1 MDPATIKLV
10 IDIRENAIREKCPE
24 WTTAQLDLGDFQ
36 IKLGDQVKF
45 IIERKT
51 LADLEASVKDNRHR
65 EQKLRAMEF
74 CRCNGAKYFLLLEG
88 CHKFS
93 FGQANKL
100 LSSCIINTMFRDD
113 ISIIYTK
120 NLDETVTFLE
130 CLLQKL
136 IEKPEVYFSPKAEGQ
151 IESEYRDALVKQK
164 KKENSSQNCLIM
176 QLCAVP
182 GISIKKAEAILST
195 HSDIQNIYTLCS
207 KMSSHTPKEFFK
219 DVKGIG
225 KILQTSIYAF
235 CGVDPK

>member
-1 MDPATIKLV
+1 MDPQLIV
-10 IDIRENAIREKCPE
+10 DVRENAIRDKRPD

-36 IKLGDQVKF
+36 ITHNEQIKY

-51 LADLEASVKDNRHR
+51 LQDLEASVKDNRYR
-65 EQKLRAMEF
+65 EQKLRAMEY
-74 CRCNGAKYFLLLEG
+74 CRCNDAKYFLLLEG
-88 CHKFS
+88 SHQFS
-93 FGQANKL
+93 FGQKQKL

-120 NLDETVTFLE
+120 NLDETITFVE

-136 IEKPEVYFSPKAEGQ
+136 IEKPDTYFLKKDNIQAEYK
-151 IESEYRDALVKQK
+151 ESLIKQK
-164 KKENSSQNCLIM
+164 KKENTSQNCLIM

-195 HSDIQNIYTLCS
+195 HSDVQSIYTLCS
-207 KMSSHTPKEFFK
+207 KMSTHTPKEFFK

-225 KILQTSIYAF
+225 KVLQTSIYAF
-235 CGVDPK
+235 CGVDTQ